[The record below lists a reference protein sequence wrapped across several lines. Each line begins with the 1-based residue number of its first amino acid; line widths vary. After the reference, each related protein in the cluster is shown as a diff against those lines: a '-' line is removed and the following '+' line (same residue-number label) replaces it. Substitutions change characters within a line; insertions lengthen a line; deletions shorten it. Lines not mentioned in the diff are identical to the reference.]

1 MSKRFGEKFL
11 GLFSRFDFLDMHME
25 DLKLF
30 SQDRLTL
37 FRLFE
42 GGDGVTAAFAKRF
55 SARICSL
62 C

>member
-37 FRLFE
+37 FRSLE
-42 GGDGVTAAFAKRF
+42 GDGVTAAFAKRF

>member
-37 FRLFE
+37 FRWF
-42 GGDGVTAAFAKRF
+42 GVTG
-55 SARICSL
+55 
-62 C
+62 